1 LTFAAS
7 SEPDR
12 NVEIFQF
19 SILSYGSRIA
29 SLARKVGPGYISAK
43 GVIFLRPCK
52 LKAVINH
59 GVAGQ
64 SFIREPFELSGLS
77 WIIKTTMER
86 CGTDEITI
94 KHYALR

>member
-1 LTFAAS
+1 MSQPVPSQTVTLKFFNLVFSLTV
-7 SEPDR
+7 R
-12 NVEIFQF
+12 
-19 SILSYGSRIA
+19 GSRLSRGKFAPDIC
-29 SLARKVGPGYISAK
+29 LLR
-43 GVIFLRPCK
+43 VIFLRPCK

-94 KHYALR
+94 KHRALR